1 MAAGDAPVVRIEWIA
16 GACPTIVASG
26 ELDVVAAPTFARMV
40 DIALACG
47 RRPVRV
53 DLTEASFIDASILG
67 VVAAAQNRHGT
78 TADPAIEILGASG
91 LVARVFEIA
100 DLLDLLVTKVLVVD
114 DDDGVR
120 TTTCEILQS
129 AGYDI
134 AGAEDGEQ
142 ALALVGT
149 DVDAMVLD
157 LHLPKLDGLAVL
169 DALPAAPP
177 VIVVS
182 AFQFRSRD
190 LVESKYGHRVTAF
203 LQKPVPPVVL
213 LDTVKECLGK
223 SA

>member
-16 GACPTIVASG
+16 GSSPSIVVSG
-26 ELDVVAAPTFARMV
+26 EIDVVTAPTFAQMV
-40 DIALACG
+40 DVALACG
-47 RRPVRV
+47 QCPVRI
-53 DLTEASFIDASILG
+53 DLSEATFIDASVLG
-67 VVAAAQNRHGT
+67 IIASAEARHG
-78 TADPAIEILGASG
+78 ADSGPVLEIVGASG
-91 LVARVFEIA
+91 LVAKVFEIA
-100 DLLDLLVTKVLVVD
+100 DLDHMLLTRVLVVD
-114 DDDGVR
+114 DDEGVR

-142 ALALVGT
+142 ALALLGA
-149 DVDAMVLD
+149 DVHAMVLD

-169 DALPAAPP
+169 DALPSAPP

-182 AFQFRSRD
+182 AFEFRSRD
-190 LVESKYGHRVTAF
+190 LVESRYGSRVAAF

-223 SA
+223 TA